1 MSYFII
7 VIISIN
13 DMFTSI
19 WTINLGFLKLA
30 NFGSAIAHLR
40 GCFCFWN
47 VIYNIWLNV
56 LPSDSFMSILYYK
69 LGFSIGEF
77 KAVQL
82 IVLVVFVAVDA
93 CMLVH
98 FLEISFKWYV
108 GL

>member
-40 GCFCFWN
+40 GDFSASETSF
-47 VIYNIWLNV
+47 VILDWTCYHLIHSCQFYILN
-56 LPSDSFMSILYYK
+56 
-69 LGFSIGEF
+69 
-77 KAVQL
+77 
-82 IVLVVFVAVDA
+82 
-93 CMLVH
+93 
-98 FLEISFKWYV
+98 
-108 GL
+108 